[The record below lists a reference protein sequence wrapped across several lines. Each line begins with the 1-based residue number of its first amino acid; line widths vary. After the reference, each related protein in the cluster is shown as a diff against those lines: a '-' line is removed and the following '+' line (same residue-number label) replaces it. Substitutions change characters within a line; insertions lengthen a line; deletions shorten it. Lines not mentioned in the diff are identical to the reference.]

1 MHSFILTKRR
11 RTMEPSVRAVIES
24 IHASR
29 ARAAMHVTGGGVRA
43 LGWLTSVPK
52 CSRTLIDARVPYA
65 REASREILKASTTSD
80 SSVFES
86 GKYVAA
92 DVAVA
97 LAEAAYANATRATP
111 ASVDARDV
119 ASTVGIGATCALT
132 TEEVVKRGEH
142 RCVVA
147 SKSMGRVMTYEM
159 TLDKASGR
167 GRAEEEAC
175 ASRLVLRALHDEAW
189 RMARDAGESDA
200 MMCGEKSGE
209 DLVRETLSEAEV
221 RGMVVTAMSEEPA
234 YAPSADP
241 AAAVR
246 RWLEDDSETSPAV
259 LEFTGGVLTAV
270 GATRAD
276 FVLSGSFNPLH
287 DGHRQLLDAATA
299 SSSEAEAVGAYE
311 IGVTNAD
318 KGTLTVE
325 EIIRRLHQ
333 FTSPRDVCLLTKT
346 PLFVDKTRALPGVTF
361 VVGVD
366 TAVRLLDPKYYG
378 GSERALAESFDT
390 VRANACDFLVA
401 GRLDP
406 ATNVFIDADAL
417 DVPLGLSRLFRTV
430 PGFRNDLSSTAIR
443 RRAAGGNEIDKDER

>member
-1 MHSFILTKRR
+1 
-11 RTMEPSVRAVIES
+11 MEPSVRAVIES

-29 ARAAMHVTGGGVRA
+29 ARAAIHVTGGGVRA

-65 REASREILKASTTSD
+65 REASREILRASTTSGNANE
-80 SSVFES
+80 SSQFE

-97 LAEAAYANATRATP
+97 LAETAYANATRATP
-111 ASVDARDV
+111 ATADARDV

-132 TEEVVKRGEH
+132 TEDVVKRGEH

-147 SKSMGRVMTYEM
+147 SKSMGRLMTYEM

-189 RMARDAGESDA
+189 RLARDAGESDE
-200 MMCGEKSGE
+200 MMCGEQSGE
-209 DLVRETLSEAEV
+209 DLVRETLSEAEL

-234 YAPSADP
+234 YAPSTDP
-241 AAAVR
+241 AEAVR

-287 DGHRQLLDAATA
+287 DGHRELLNAATA
-299 SSSEAEAVGAYE
+299 SSSDAEAVGAYE

-325 EIIRRLHQ
+325 EIIRRLYQ

-366 TAVRLLDPKYYG
+366 TALRLLDPKYSG
-378 GSERALAESFDT
+378 GSERALAESFDII
-390 VRANACDFLVA
+390 RANACDFLVA

-406 ATNVFIDADAL
+406 KTNLFIDADAL
-417 DVPLGLSRLFRTV
+417 DVPLGLGSMFRPV

-443 RRAAGGNEIDKDER
+443 RAAAAVESETHDR